1 MCKIIRAMRPV
12 PPSLTVFLAIAALV
26 GFSVSGCGDSDGND
40 DQSTQASQASQ
51 TQTEASQTQT
61 DQTPQS
67 NGNQAQGAVPS
78 QEFEQL
84 VSGLKNAALAEGTY
98 GAVKRAR
105 DLSVPER
112 SAFIGFCETVWQL
125 EVNSEQDRL
134 KRLPYIDGRI
144 RNLAIYDIPD
154 KFSAETEAALD
165 KLLAAVDL
173 ESLDPDLNH
182 DYKKACYQ

>member
-12 PPSLTVFLAIAALV
+12 HPSFTTFLAIAALV
-26 GFSVSGCGDSDGND
+26 GFSVAGCGDSDGND
-40 DQSTQASQASQ
+40 DQSNQASQASQ
-51 TQTEASQTQT
+51 TQTQTEASQT
-61 DQTPQS
+61 QS

-98 GAVKRAR
+98 GAIKRAR

-144 RNLAIYDIPD
+144 RNLAVYDIPD

-165 KLLAAVDL
+165 ELLGAVDL